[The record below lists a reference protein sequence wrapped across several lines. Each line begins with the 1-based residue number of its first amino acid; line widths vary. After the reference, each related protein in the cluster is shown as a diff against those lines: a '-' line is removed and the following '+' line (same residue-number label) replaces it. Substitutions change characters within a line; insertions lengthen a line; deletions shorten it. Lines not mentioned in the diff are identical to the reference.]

1 MRPSA
6 CGSRLEGLSSPPQDR
21 IVVTGVGMVSA
32 AGRGT
37 DAAWA
42 RLRGGQT
49 ALTPI
54 ELFDPAPYGLSVSGE
69 AKSVAREPGL
79 DRAFQLLDIAA
90 DELMQSSGWGEEQR
104 GDSTGVVLGTCQ
116 GAIEGASA
124 IHRAFQT
131 RPVPAADDTSRA
143 AFAAYR
149 PGHGTARLADR
160 IGALGPRSTVGMVC
174 VSSSV
179 ALMHAVD
186 LMRAGEAKRVVAGG
200 FEAFTQF
207 VVTGFHCIGALASG
221 ALRPFDSERDGT
233 VLGEAAV
240 LLTLEREDDARRR
253 GATILAEIAGC
264 GVAADAFHMTA
275 PDPEGGGLER
285 AIRQAFAEAG
295 IGPADVDFISA
306 HGTGTVF
313 NDGMESKAFSRIFA
327 ELVETGAMPP
337 VTGIKSVFGHT
348 LGAAGALDAV
358 MAVRAM
364 NERVLAP
371 TVAHREPLEGLE
383 SWDFAVDG
391 PKAPASPIDVVLSTN
406 SAFGG
411 NNSALVLRRVQ
422 AP

>member
-1 MRPSA
+1 
-6 CGSRLEGLSSPPQDR
+6 
-21 IVVTGVGMVSA
+21 MVSA
-32 AGRGT
+32 AGRGA
-37 DAAWA
+37 DAAWTT
-42 RLRGGQT
+42 LRAGKT
-49 ALTPI
+49 ALSSI
-54 ELFDPAPYGLSVSGE
+54 ELFDSTPYGLEAAGE
-69 AKSVAREPGL
+69 AKAVLREPGL

-90 DELMQSSGWGEEQR
+90 DELLLSAGWGDAQR
-104 GDSTGVVLGTCQ
+104 GAKTGVVLGTCQ
-116 GAIEGASA
+116 GAIEGASG
-124 IHRAFQT
+124 IHRGFQT
-131 RPVPAADDTSRA
+131 RPVPAGDAASRA
-143 AFAAYR
+143 AFADYR

-160 IGALGPRSTVGMVC
+160 LGADGPRSTVGMVC

-186 LMRAGEAKRVVAGG
+186 LIKAGEASRVVAGG

-221 ALRPFDSERDGT
+221 ALRPFDADRDGT
-233 VLGEAAV
+233 VLGEGAV
-240 LLTLEREDDARRR
+240 LLTLEREDDARHR

-275 PDPEGGGLER
+275 PDPMGGGLER
-285 AIRQAFAEAG
+285 AIRQAFGEAG

-313 NDGMESKAFSRIFA
+313 NDGMESNAFSRIFS
-327 ELVETGAMPP
+327 ELVDAGRMPP
-337 VTGIKSVFGHT
+337 VTGVKSVFGHT

-371 TVAHREPLEGLE
+371 TVAHREPIEGLE

-391 PKAPASPIDVVLSTN
+391 PKAPTRPIDVVLSTN

-411 NNSALVLRRVQ
+411 NNSALVLRRVE
-422 AP
+422 AR